1 MNGTNWCKVGDII
14 RCKKPL
20 QCWPN
25 KGRHLEVTPETP
37 EAAAFANN
45 LIAEGTWE
53 VCRRLGDSE
62 ASEAGGER

>member
-1 MNGTNWCKVGDII
+1 MNGTNWCKVGDTI
-14 RCKKPL
+14 RTVKPL

-25 KGRHLEVTPETP
+25 EGRHLEVTVRTP
-37 EAAAFANN
+37 AGAAMANN
-45 LIAEGTWE
+45 LIADGTWE